1 MQSLLQM
8 NTADRKAFP
17 NASRVV
23 RIGDA
28 QWSSVED
35 DLLRQLSEVL
45 NARAREWQPC
55 TLERLLEPVPRV
67 LHGNKHV
74 YLFDGPRVIGV
85 DADNQIQVDIRGLVF
100 ENTSRIS
107 RKANLLLNIGAD
119 DGS

>member
-1 MQSLLQM
+1 M
-8 NTADRKAFP
+8 NAADRKAFP
-17 NASRVV
+17 NATRVV

-45 NARAREWQPC
+45 NVRAREWQPC
-55 TLERLLEPVPRV
+55 TLERLLDPPPRV
-67 LHGNKHV
+67 RNGNKHV
-74 YLFDGPRVIGV
+74 YLLYGPRTIWV
-85 DADNQIQVDIRGLVF
+85 DADNQIQVDMRGLVF

-107 RKANLLLNIGAD
+107 RKGNLVLNMGDD